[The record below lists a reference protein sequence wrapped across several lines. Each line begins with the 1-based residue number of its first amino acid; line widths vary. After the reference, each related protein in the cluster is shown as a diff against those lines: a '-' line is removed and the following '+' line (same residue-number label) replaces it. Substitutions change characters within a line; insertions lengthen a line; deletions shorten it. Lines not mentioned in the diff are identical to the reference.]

1 MDISIVYISIVK
13 LRQNKEVV
21 DMLVLL
27 DSVCSVIPVS
37 LVSPF
42 PTDICSMRKEREGI
56 APPVYLLSISS
67 SPLKVSGNPSSVSS
81 RSSLS
86 GGAPFLVT
94 GGSVILG
101 ITEGV
106 KGKVLTVTVCTCK
119 CKKHGVK
126 QYRYRGISVEGFSGI
141 FFFLHFPFTLFFSV
155 LLSNVRYP
163 AQNSNLAAFQRYFD
177 AIFLQLYNCLKM
189 LDFYLEI

>member
-42 PTDICSMRKEREGI
+42 PTDICSMRKERDGI

-86 GGAPFLVT
+86 GGAPLLVT

-119 CKKHGVK
+119 CKNMG
-126 QYRYRGISVEGFSGI
+126 
-141 FFFLHFPFTLFFSV
+141 
-155 LLSNVRYP
+155 
-163 AQNSNLAAFQRYFD
+163 
-177 AIFLQLYNCLKM
+177 
-189 LDFYLEI
+189 

>member
-119 CKKHGVK
+119 CKNMG
-126 QYRYRGISVEGFSGI
+126 
-141 FFFLHFPFTLFFSV
+141 
-155 LLSNVRYP
+155 
-163 AQNSNLAAFQRYFD
+163 
-177 AIFLQLYNCLKM
+177 
-189 LDFYLEI
+189 